1 MEQKDKTQ
9 NQGNAS
15 ETADFGTENKKNS
28 QTSSG
33 EQNFGN
39 QQTGSAAAAKKYDT
53 QASGKTETSSKPAD
67 SPSSSTGSIQEFYDK
82 AKQSAGQVTEKVTE
96 KAADKLDEKKSVV
109 TQGLADVADGIR
121 QIGGNLRGAVGDEEN
136 PVGQFTAKYS
146 DALAGQVEQVSK
158 YFERKDI
165 REIVRDVEGFARRN
179 PAIFIGGAFA
189 LGIVAARFLKSSSP
203 KHLTKGKGRSF
214 NSGYSPGEGSRRD
227 FADNDKAKAVNSGS
241 SDSSKTSSSSGL
253 TSTNPS

>member
-1 MEQKDKTQ
+1 MEPKDKTQ

-15 ETADFGTENKKNS
+15 ETTGLDTENKKDS
-28 QTSSG
+28 QTSSSG
-33 EQNFGN
+33 QNFGN

-67 SPSSSTGSIQEFYDK
+67 LPSSSTGSIQEFYDK
-82 AKQSAGQVTEKVTE
+82 AKQSAGQVTEK
-96 KAADKLDEKKSVV
+96 AADKLDEKKSVV
-109 TQGLADVADGIR
+109 TQGLTGVADSIR
-121 QIGGNLRGAVGDEEN
+121 QVSESLRETGDEEN

-146 DALAGQVEQVSK
+146 DVLAGKVENISS

-165 REIVRDVEGFARRN
+165 REIARDVEGFARRN

-203 KHLTKGKGRSF
+203 KHLTGGKGRSL
-214 NSGYSPGEGSRRD
+214 NSGYSPGEGSRGN